1 MTMWPVFVAT
11 FAVMLIIFKG
21 IKIVPHQHVYIIQK
35 LGRFDRKL
43 ESGLSILIPFVEQV
57 AYKHSLKEMAFDV
70 HEQTAIT
77 RDNVAVKM
85 DGVIYLKIVNPVDAS
100 YGVDDP
106 IYAATQLAQ
115 TTMRAEIGKMT
126 MDQLFED
133 REKLNANIVLAINHA
148 AETWGIQC
156 MRYEIKNIDP
166 PKTITLAMEKQ
177 VAAERQKRADI
188 LESEGKRQAQI
199 NMAEGFKQETILKA
213 EAQQKQVLL
222 NAEARKQETVML
234 SEASRTDQIN
244 RAEGEANAIYA
255 VAEATSRGITVVAQA
270 ITQTGGSEAVSL
282 KIAEE
287 YVQAFGK
294 LAHHGTTVLM
304 PANAND
310 IGGTV
315 AQALAVFDTIR
326 SGRNAAATSALA
338 TSPWDPTTPPKKA
351 K

>member
-1 MTMWPVFVAT
+1 MPIFVIG
-11 FAVMLIIFKG
+11 FVLVLLVIMG
-21 IKIVPHQHVYIIQK
+21 IKIVPHQSAFIVEK

-43 ESGLSILIPFVEQV
+43 DSGMSIIIPFIERVS
-57 AYKHSLKEMAFDV
+57 YKHSLKEMAYDV

-77 RDNVAVKM
+77 RDNVAVHI
-85 DGVIYLKIVNPVDAS
+85 DGVIYLKIINAIDAS

-126 MDQLFED
+126 LDQTFEE

-188 LESEGKRQAQI
+188 LESEGSRQSQI
-199 NMAEGFKQETILKA
+199 NLAEGIKQETILKA
-213 EAQQKQVLL
+213 EGHQQQVLL
-222 NAEARKQETVML
+222 AAEARKQDTVMQ
-234 SEASRTDQIN
+234 SEASKIDQIN
-244 RAEGEANAIYA
+244 RAQGEAEAIYA
-255 VAEATSRGITVVAQA
+255 VAEATARGIDIIAQS
-270 ITQTGGSEAVSL
+270 IQQQGGSEAVSM

-287 YVQAFGK
+287 YVQAFAK
-294 LAHHGTTVLM
+294 LAQNSTTMLL
-304 PANAND
+304 PSNASD
-310 IGGTV
+310 VGGTV
-315 AQALAVFDTIR
+315 AQALAVFDTIKHQR
-326 SGRNAAATSALA
+326 TPA
-338 TSPWDPTTPPKKA
+338 SPDPAGGPWGEKR
-351 K
+351 